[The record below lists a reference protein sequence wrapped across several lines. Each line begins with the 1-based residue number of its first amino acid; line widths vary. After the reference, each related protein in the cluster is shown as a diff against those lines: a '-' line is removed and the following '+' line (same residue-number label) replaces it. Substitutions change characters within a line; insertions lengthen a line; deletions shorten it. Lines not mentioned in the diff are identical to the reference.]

1 MKKILSEHDREA
13 LDRLVAETEQRL
25 DAQVVLAVIKRSDS
39 YAEIPWK
46 AFAMGASAA
55 GLILFLLNL
64 AFPIWATP
72 FLLLAAIVVVLITGA
87 VMALA
92 TVFIPSL
99 ARVFLAAHRAE
110 TEVRQYAESAFLLHE
125 VFATKKRN
133 GLLLLVSRF
142 ERQVV
147 LLPDTGIR
155 DRLGEKETREILES
169 MKPFLRKRD
178 LKKAFETGLD
188 QIAKFLTHS
197 GDTPAERP
205 NELSNQIIEEE
216 GI

>member
-1 MKKILSEHDREA
+1 MKKFLSEQDREA
-13 LDRLVAETEQRL
+13 LNLLVAKTEQQF
-25 DAQVVLAVIKRSDS
+25 DVQIVLAVVKRCDS

-46 AFAMGASAA
+46 AFALGASAA
-55 GLILFLLNL
+55 GLVLFLLNL
-64 AFPIWATP
+64 AFPVWATP

-110 TEVRQYAESAFLLHE
+110 TEVRQYAESAFLSHE
-125 VFATKKRN
+125 VFATQKRN
-133 GLLLLVSRF
+133 GLLLLISLF
-142 ERQVV
+142 ECHVV
-147 LLPDTGIR
+147 LLPDKGIR
-155 DRLGEKETREILES
+155 NKLGEKETLEILES

-178 LKKAFETGLD
+178 LKKAFETGL
-188 QIAKFLTHS
+188 ARLVKLLAHS
-197 GDTPAERP
+197 GDAPVDRP

>member
-1 MKKILSEHDREA
+1 MKNIISPPDREH
-13 LDRLVAETEQRL
+13 LNRLVAETERRL
-25 DAQVVLAVIKRSDS
+25 DAQVVLAVIKRCDS

-46 AFAMGASAA
+46 AFALGASAA
-55 GLILFLLNL
+55 GLVLFLMNL
-64 AFPIWATP
+64 AFPVWATP

-87 VMALA
+87 VLALA

-110 TEVRQYAESAFLLHE
+110 TEVRQYAESAFLSHE
-125 VFATKKRN
+125 VFATQKRN
-133 GLLLLVSRF
+133 GLLLLISLF
-142 ERQVV
+142 ERQVY
-147 LLPDTGIR
+147 LLPDTGIHKV
-155 DRLGEKETREILES
+155 LGEKETRQILAS
-169 MKPFLRKRD
+169 MQPYLRKRD

-188 QIAKFLTHS
+188 QLVTLLAHS
-197 GDTPAERP
+197 GDVPVDRP